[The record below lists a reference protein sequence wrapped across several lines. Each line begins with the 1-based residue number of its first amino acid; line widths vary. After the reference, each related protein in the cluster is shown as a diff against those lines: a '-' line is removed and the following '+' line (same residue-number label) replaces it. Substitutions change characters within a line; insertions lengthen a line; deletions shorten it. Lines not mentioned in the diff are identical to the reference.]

1 MQIFLL
7 YFRIFFIENGM
18 MKKKLSNQNK
28 SDYKRDC

>member
-1 MQIFLL
+1 MYADILI
-7 YFRIFFIENGM
+7 IFFIENGM